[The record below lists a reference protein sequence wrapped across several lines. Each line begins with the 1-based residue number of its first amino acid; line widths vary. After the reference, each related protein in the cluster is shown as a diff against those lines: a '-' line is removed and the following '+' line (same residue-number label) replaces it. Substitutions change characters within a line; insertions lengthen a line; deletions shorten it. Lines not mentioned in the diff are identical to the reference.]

1 MCFMKRM
8 LMIFIALVLFY
19 ASAGAQESSADES
32 PVVFPD
38 MPKVIVH
45 QEGFL
50 NFDKFEFF
58 DGTKI
63 KRSDL
68 NDVLCT
74 APENERLVKKASFWN
89 GVGIAGSIA
98 FIGGLAGAC
107 LIENDYAALAC
118 SAVSL
123 AGAVSIVL
131 SFRGIYYQ
139 TRAVDNYNLY
149 ALGLER
155 AE

>member
-1 MCFMKRM
+1 MKKS
-8 LMIFIALVLFY
+8 IFSVFVVLCLFF
-19 ASAGAQESSADES
+19 SICVQESSADES

-38 MPKVIVH
+38 VPKVIVH

-50 NFDKFEFF
+50 NFDKFEFL

-68 NDVLCT
+68 NDVLRT
-74 APENERLVKKASFWN
+74 APENERFVKKASFWN

-123 AGAVSIVL
+123 AGAVSIVF
-131 SFRGIYYQ
+131 SFRGIYYKA
-139 TRAVDNYNLY
+139 RAVDNYNLY